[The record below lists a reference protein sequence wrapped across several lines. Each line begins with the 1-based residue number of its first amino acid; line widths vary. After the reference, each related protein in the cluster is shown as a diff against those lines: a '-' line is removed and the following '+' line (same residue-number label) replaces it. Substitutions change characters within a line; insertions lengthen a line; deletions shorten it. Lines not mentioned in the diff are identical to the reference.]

1 MLCPGGSGLDQGW
14 RISGRQPKQ
23 FDYWQDS
30 SLHHR
35 ITINLL
41 NAIMAI
47 QPYKKMLLFGEM
59 HIDIFRR
66 GTSNW
71 VKFYKVHM
79 SQSSRTVSLN
89 GWPFFTNS
97 TFFSTSRHLF
107 KPSLLPLANSKSAF
121 KISASP
127 LLYSTPITWH
137 CHDSFKISLPV
148 GLQILL
154 DGPGVLANQYNGI
167 TA

>member
-1 MLCPGGSGLDQGW
+1 MWCPGGSRLDPDW
-14 RISGRQPKQ
+14 KISGRQLKR
-23 FDYWQDS
+23 FDYWLDS
-30 SLHHR
+30 SLHYR

-41 NAIMAI
+41 NAIMTI
-47 QPYKKMLLFGEM
+47 QPYKKMLLFVEM

-79 SQSSRTVSLN
+79 SQSSRTISLN

-107 KPSLLPLANSKSAF
+107 KPFLLPGVPFSPWQTPTQPSKYQHHLFCTALQ
-121 KISASP
+121 SP
-127 LLYSTPITWH
+127 GTAMTVSRSVCPWTPDPSGWAW
-137 CHDSFKISLPV
+137 CLS
-148 GLQILL
+148 
-154 DGPGVLANQYNGI
+154 
-167 TA
+167 